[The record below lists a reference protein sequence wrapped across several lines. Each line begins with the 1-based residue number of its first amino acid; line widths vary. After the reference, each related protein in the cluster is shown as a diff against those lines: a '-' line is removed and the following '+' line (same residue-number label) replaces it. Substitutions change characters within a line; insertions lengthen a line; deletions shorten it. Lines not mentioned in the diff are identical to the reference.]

1 MKNDSLNLIYNLF
14 ITRIQVN
21 KHLIH
26 WYKMSHNSLTICN
39 ALYFYLVVLII
50 LTQMFCVIYDGI
62 CMIFS
67 ENTCNT
73 TFAVYQYS
81 QMILHK

>member
-1 MKNDSLNLIYNLF
+1 
-14 ITRIQVN
+14 
-21 KHLIH
+21 
-26 WYKMSHNSLTICN
+26 MSHNSLTICN

-50 LTQMFCVIYDGI
+50 LTQMFCILYDGL

-67 ENTCNT
+67 ENTCNAT
-73 TFAVYQYS
+73 SAVYQYS